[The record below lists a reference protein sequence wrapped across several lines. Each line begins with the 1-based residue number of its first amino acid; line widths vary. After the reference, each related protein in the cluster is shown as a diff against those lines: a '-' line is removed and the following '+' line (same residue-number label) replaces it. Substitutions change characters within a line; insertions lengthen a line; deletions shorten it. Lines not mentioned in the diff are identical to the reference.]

1 MTFIE
6 QLRNRWQSADS
17 LLCVGLDPD
26 PAKFPDAFVDDEDAL
41 FLFCRDIVDAT
52 AEYACAFKPQ
62 IAYFA
67 AHNGGEAALQRL
79 IAHIDGT
86 CPDIPVILDSPLA
99 IAATAIFRRNTQYY
113 DKEARDILTF
123 EKQSPLEMPQLQFSV
138 SAAESKA
145 LNMMEGPAI
154 IISASGMADAGRILH
169 HLKHNLWRPEC
180 SVLFVGFQA
189 EGSMGRRLVE
199 GGTKVRIMGEEIGVR
214 AHIYNLNG
222 MSAHADRE
230 DIITWLECFNQK
242 PAQVFLVHG
251 EPASAEQLSK
261 LIGQKLAV
269 PAYIP
274 RYGDVVTFMGQDW
287 QVSQLPGLPSL
298 EPAVRELQEILGE
311 LDSAW
316 TELKVKL
323 EILIA
328 ADGTKLAAITSRIGK
343 IKKFVRKTL
352 GDL

>member
-1 MTFIE
+1 
-6 QLRNRWQSADS
+6 
-17 LLCVGLDPD
+17 
-26 PAKFPDAFVDDEDAL
+26 
-41 FLFCRDIVDAT
+41 
-52 AEYACAFKPQ
+52 
-62 IAYFA
+62 
-67 AHNGGEAALQRL
+67 
-79 IAHIDGT
+79 
-86 CPDIPVILDSPLA
+86 
-99 IAATAIFRRNTQYY
+99 
-113 DKEARDILTF
+113 
-123 EKQSPLEMPQLQFSV
+123 
-138 SAAESKA
+138 
-145 LNMMEGPAI
+145 
-154 IISASGMADAGRILH
+154 
-169 HLKHNLWRPEC
+169 
-180 SVLFVGFQA
+180 
-189 EGSMGRRLVE
+189 
-199 GGTKVRIMGEEIGVR
+199 MGEEIGVR

-230 DIITWLECFNQK
+230 DIITWLECFNPK

-323 EILIA
+323 ENLIA